1 MEILFF
7 GNLIDI
13 TRQPKELI
21 EGVADTA
28 ALKQLLEKKYQPL
41 QTAKYFIAVNGKMVQ
56 ENTILNKGDT
66 VALMPPFSGG

>member
-28 ALKQLLEKKYQPL
+28 ALKQLLEK
-41 QTAKYFIAVNGKMVQ
+41 
-56 ENTILNKGDT
+56 NTSHCKQQNIL
-66 VALMPPFSGG
+66 